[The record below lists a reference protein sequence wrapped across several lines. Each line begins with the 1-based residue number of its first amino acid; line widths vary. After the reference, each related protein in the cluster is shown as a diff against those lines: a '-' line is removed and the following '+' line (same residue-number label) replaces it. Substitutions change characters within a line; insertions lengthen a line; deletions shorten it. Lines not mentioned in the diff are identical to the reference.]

1 VAQKF
6 KIRDGIYVPS
16 IALRL
21 GFFYALTE
29 ASVYGGVST
38 PCIHCNGVCKS
49 LIRTFA
55 AGSGT
60 PFFLCPKCKN
70 TYQIMSNL
78 KEKRGLLPVTV
89 MEGVTVNVVPDER
102 FEFLLS
108 TRDVAAGY
116 GVTRYAI
123 RQVQCRYGEEF
134 VRGKHFVTGC
144 DILSHLHAK
153 GVSTPITSIRQPN
166 QVYWTKAGI
175 IRLGFFIKSA
185 RAKLFRDWAE
195 ELVIRLD
202 EQRDLFGVETRAV
215 AALPVKAKRNYNRLT
230 ADRMVRILADVAR
243 IEDGELR
250 MRLVNELMGRAE

>member
-1 VAQKF
+1 M
-6 KIRDGIYVPS
+6 
-16 IALRL
+16 
-21 GFFYALTE
+21 
-29 ASVYGGVST
+29 ST
-38 PCIHCNGVCKS
+38 PCIHCNGVCES
-49 LIRTFA
+49 RNSTLA

-60 PFFLCPKCKN
+60 PFFCAQMLK
-70 TYQIMSNL
+70 YYYIMSNL
-78 KEKRGLLPVTV
+78 KEKRDLLPVTV

-123 RQVQCRYGEEF
+123 RQVQCRYNEEF
-134 VRGKHFVTGC
+134 IRGKHFVTGC

-153 GVSTPITSIRQPN
+153 GVSTSNTSIKQPN
-166 QVYWTKAGI
+166 KIYWTKAGI

-195 ELVIRLD
+195 ELIIRLD
-202 EQRDLFGVETRAV
+202 GQRDLFGLEASNPV
-215 AALPVKAKRNYNRLT
+215 AAHPSKTKRNHNRLT

-243 IEDGELR
+243 IENGELR
-250 MRLVNELMGRAE
+250 LRLVNELMGRAE

>member
-1 VAQKF
+1 MQ
-6 KIRDGIYVPS
+6 
-16 IALRL
+16 
-21 GFFYALTE
+21 
-29 ASVYGGVST
+29 VSDKNF
-38 PCIHCNGVCKS
+38 C
-49 LIRTFA
+49 
-55 AGSGT
+55 SGKWHT
-60 PFFLCPKCKN
+60 VFLCPKCKN

-166 QVYWTKAGI
+166 QIYWTKAGI

-202 EQRDLFGVETRAV
+202 EQQDLFGSEMVKPV
-215 AALPVKAKRNYNRLT
+215 AALPVKAKRNHNRLT

-243 IEDGELR
+243 IENGELR

>member
-1 VAQKF
+1 M
-6 KIRDGIYVPS
+6 
-16 IALRL
+16 
-21 GFFYALTE
+21 
-29 ASVYGGVST
+29 ST

-60 PFFLCPKCKN
+60 PFFCAQNAKILIK
-70 TYQIMSNL
+70 IMSNL
-78 KEKRGLLPVTV
+78 KEKRDLLPVTV
-89 MEGVTVNVVPDER
+89 MEGVTVNVVPDEK

-116 GVTRYAI
+116 GVSVYAI
-123 RQVQCRYGEEF
+123 RMAKMRYADELVE
-134 VRGKHFVTGC
+134 GKHFISGVT
-144 DILSHLHAK
+144 ISHAASTGVSK
-153 GVSTPITSIRQPN
+153 GVTNCYASEIKGANFMDTLPKGFQPHAI
-166 QVYWTKAGI
+166 YWTKAGI

-195 ELVIRLD
+195 ELIIRLD
-202 EQRDLFGVETRAV
+202 GQRDLFGLEASKAV
-215 AALPVKAKRNYNRLT
+215 AGVPLKVKRNHNRLT

-250 MRLVNELMGRAE
+250 LRLVNELMGRAE

>member
-1 VAQKF
+1 MQ
-6 KIRDGIYVPS
+6 
-16 IALRL
+16 
-21 GFFYALTE
+21 
-29 ASVYGGVST
+29 VSDKNF
-38 PCIHCNGVCKS
+38 C
-49 LIRTFA
+49 
-55 AGSGT
+55 SGKWHT
-60 PFFLCPKCKN
+60 VFLCPKCKN

-116 GVTRYAI
+116 GVTRYVI

-166 QVYWTKAGI
+166 QIYWTKAGI

-202 EQRDLFGVETRAV
+202 EQRDLFGLEVVKPV
-215 AALPVKAKRNYNRLT
+215 AALPVKAKRNHNRLT

-243 IEDGELR
+243 IENGELR